1 MTYNNDPW
9 ERAENPQT
17 RSSEFWG
24 QVEIS
29 LYNAVLVKGVGKAP
43 FDPQQHKPEQM
54 VTGIDIHIAPLAEQN
69 VSFQVSRSMI
79 AESKEWASLVLPSIK
94 ALGLSVRELNGKWA
108 RVGQKGTGSNYTNQS
123 GETRERTTFEF
134 IKVFAT
140 EDECRADFLANGH
153 PMPDLE
159 QTGANGS
166 TNTNANGTYGGASG
180 GTSGGHAPAQA
191 QAAPPNNT
199 ERETALK
206 FLRVIVENAARG
218 QSDLT
223 VVRNTVAAQI
233 ATMPL
238 VSKYFTVDSPETMN
252 LIAISIHIST

>member
-9 ERAENPQT
+9 ERAENPQP

-24 QVEIS
+24 QVKIS

-79 AESKEWASLVLPSIK
+79 AESEEWASQVLPSIK
-94 ALGLSVRELNGKWA
+94 NLGLSVRELNGKWA
-108 RVGQKGTGSNYTNQS
+108 RVGQKGTGSNYTNQN
-123 GETRERTTFEF
+123 GKTRERTTFEF
-134 IKVFAT
+134 VKVFAT
-140 EDECRADFLANGH
+140 EDECRADFHANGH

-159 QTGANGS
+159 QNGGS
-166 TNTNANGTYGGASG
+166 SGTNDAYG
-180 GTSGGHAPAQA
+180 GTSGGQALAPV
-191 QAAPPNNT
+191 QAAPVNNT

-223 VVRNTVAAQI
+223 VVRNTVAAQT

-252 LIAISIHIST
+252 LIAEYLK

>member
-108 RVGQKGTGSNYTNQS
+108 RVGQKGTGSNYTNQN

-153 PMPDLE
+153 PMPDLD
-159 QTGANGS
+159 
-166 TNTNANGTYGGASG
+166 TNTNGTYGGNGNANANGAG
-180 GTSGGHAPAQA
+180 GTNGNTPA

-223 VVRNTVAAQI
+223 VVRNTVAAQT

-252 LIAISIHIST
+252 LIAEYLK

>member
-9 ERAENPQT
+9 ERAENPQQ

-43 FDPQQHKPEQM
+43 FDPQQHKPEQL

-108 RVGQKGTGSNYTNQS
+108 RVGQKGTGSNYTNQN

-153 PMPDLE
+153 PMPDLD
-159 QTGANGS
+159 QTNG
-166 TNTNANGTYGGASG
+166 NGN
-180 GTSGGHAPAQA
+180 GGHAPVQP
-191 QAAPPNNT
+191 QAAPANNT

-206 FLRVIVENAARG
+206 FLRVIVENAARE
-218 QSDLT
+218 QSDLM

-252 LIAISIHIST
+252 LIAISIQISTQR